1 MIHNTYI
8 WVFFYDILWA
18 KYYKSRVFPHAI
30 DKKKHYYIVSLF
42 FLPHRA
48 IKYFEDSV
56 EIMRMSIISES
67 YKEQLT
73 ACLDSITERTQDFTD
88 SAYTSH
94 EHRQNI
100 IMLCDRA
107 KIELVHLLR

>member
-1 MIHNTYI
+1 MDCTSK
-8 WVFFYDILWA
+8 FGLDG
-18 KYYKSRVFPHAI
+18 
-30 DKKKHYYIVSLF
+30 VSIPASL
-42 FLPHRA
+42 LNACDEQDSEATGSTVLRA

-73 ACLDSITERTQDFTD
+73 TCLESISERTQDFTD

-100 IMLCDRA
+100 ILMCYR
-107 KIELVHLLR
+107 

>member
-1 MIHNTYI
+1 
-8 WVFFYDILWA
+8 
-18 KYYKSRVFPHAI
+18 
-30 DKKKHYYIVSLF
+30 
-42 FLPHRA
+42 
-48 IKYFEDSV
+48 
-56 EIMRMSIISES
+56 MRMSIISES

-100 IMLCDRA
+100 ILLCDA
-107 KIELVHLLR
+107 LDNSAMGYWDSNFNLPFFFGIVQCATCIVDCQ

>member
-1 MIHNTYI
+1 
-8 WVFFYDILWA
+8 
-18 KYYKSRVFPHAI
+18 
-30 DKKKHYYIVSLF
+30 
-42 FLPHRA
+42 
-48 IKYFEDSV
+48 
-56 EIMRMSIISES
+56 MRMSIISES

>member
-1 MIHNTYI
+1 MKLILYQGDMIMLLLYS
-8 WVFFYDILWA
+8 FFN
-18 KYYKSRVFPHAI
+18 F
-30 DKKKHYYIVSLF
+30 
-42 FLPHRA
+42 RA

-73 ACLDSITERTQDFTD
+73 SCLDSITERTQDFTD

-100 IMLCDRA
+100 IMLCDQA
-107 KIELVHLLR
+107 KIELVHLLRCVSKNDKHGMDLAAPQVYT

>member
-1 MIHNTYI
+1 
-8 WVFFYDILWA
+8 
-18 KYYKSRVFPHAI
+18 
-30 DKKKHYYIVSLF
+30 
-42 FLPHRA
+42 
-48 IKYFEDSV
+48 
-56 EIMRMSIISES
+56 MRMSIISES

-100 IMLCDRA
+100 IMLCDQA
-107 KIELVHLLR
+107 KHGLVHLLR